1 MLLFCSNALS
11 SFANQENVLCKS
23 IIITAYMGVTDLAV
37 CKWSYAYTHVQY
49 IIIIKNSSV
58 YSQSCIFILIRSVYK
73 EVIVIIPHLQRERCR
88 RTAGSQI
95 FVRFLLGHFFF

>member
-37 CKWSYAYTHVQY
+37 CKWSYTYTHVQY
-49 IIIIKNSSV
+49 IIIIK
-58 YSQSCIFILIRSVYK
+58 K
-73 EVIVIIPHLQRERCR
+73 
-88 RTAGSQI
+88 
-95 FVRFLLGHFFF
+95 